1 MLKTRRLS
9 FVVTVLLTGLFVSS
23 ALTSNVPT
31 ALASDITETISFT
44 GTDQTFTVPAG
55 VSSLSVALSGAQG
68 GVADI
73 NAIGN
78 PGRGGF
84 IAVNIAVATG
94 ETFKIVV
101 GGQGQGFTFSP
112 PLGVVSGGW
121 PNGGSG
127 SIGSLDPRG
136 YGSGGGGS
144 TAMYRTTNNVD
155 TLIVVAGG
163 GGGHDYY
170 TGGAG
175 GITGGSS
182 LSDPVPFDIVSE
194 ASGGTGS
201 AGGAGACF
209 DDDVDAPVSVV
220 CSESGTSMQGG
231 SAHVAYG
238 GGGGGGGYF
247 GGGAGIS
254 KGSGSGGSSW
264 WNSSLATKTSD
275 LTGVKNGNGE
285 VTITYSVASTT
296 TIPTTTSPTTTTV
309 PTTTSPTTSPSTTA
323 PPITTAPVVTTPV
336 ATSPAQSI
344 VITGQQKL
352 CSVRRGKSIS
362 RTCISTNA
370 KITIPSTAKVV
381 IKVAASSSKICRVSG
396 ASVKTLK
403 IGTCSLSLTVT
414 PKKGKAKTYRTK
426 VTVLK

>member
-1 MLKTRRLS
+1 MPKTRRLS
-9 FVVTVLLTGLFVSS
+9 FVLTVLLTGLFVSS

-68 GVADI
+68 GLAAI
-73 NAIGN
+73 NAVGN

-84 IAVNIAVATG
+84 IAVNIAVTTG

-101 GGQGQGFTFSP
+101 GGQGQGFTFDP
-112 PLGVVSGGW
+112 PPGVISGGW

-127 SIGSLDPRG
+127 SIGSADPRG

-175 GITGGSS
+175 GITGGNSI
-182 LSDPVPFDIVSE
+182 SDPVPFDIVNE
-194 ASGGTGS
+194 ATGGTSS
-201 AGGAGACF
+201 AGGEGACF
-209 DDDVDAPVSVV
+209 DDDIDVPLSVV

-231 SAHVAYG
+231 SADPTYG

-247 GGGAGIS
+247 GGGAGIT

-275 LTGVKNGNGE
+275 LTGVRNGNGE
-285 VTITYSVASTT
+285 VTITYSVAS
-296 TIPTTTSPTTTTV
+296 STTV

-336 ATSPAQSI
+336 ATPPAQSI

-396 ASVKTLK
+396 TSVKTLK